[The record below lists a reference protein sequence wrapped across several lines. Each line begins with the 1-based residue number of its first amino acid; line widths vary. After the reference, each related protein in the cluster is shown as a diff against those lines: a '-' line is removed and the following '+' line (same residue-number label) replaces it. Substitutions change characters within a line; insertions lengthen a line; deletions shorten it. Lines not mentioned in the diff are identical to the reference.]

1 MADDGAAAVIAA
13 GGTFEPIG
21 SELPQFCNR
30 LHNALNDKSRLR
42 LVKAADFSFSC
53 AEAASVVAEVHEQDG
68 KSEAL
73 LFLYPKLTDP
83 SSFDGLLGETLQ
95 WAEDREVVKGRVASL
110 SAEEAGGKTVG
121 GGAAIGATLAAPSD
135 FERSVPIKYNAPT
148 AVRDP
153 SAKVSSPRAVAARAA
168 AAEEQQRAAAARAA
182 AAEVHAEAV
191 RVDEELAAVSAAID
205 STAAVPAP
213 EPQPQPQPPQG
224 GGYFSL
230 SELQAGCPAG
240 VDAANKELSLDPAE
254 FESTMGCSPADFAKL
269 PKWKQ
274 SAAKK
279 KALLF

>member
-168 AAEEQQRAAAARAA
+168 AAE
-182 AAEVHAEAV
+182 VHAEAV